1 MIASRPIPAALVREL
16 TAAVSRWARERQQR
30 EVTMRSK
37 RITTREADALAGL
50 RRAATEAPPM
60 DAAGPLPSRS
70 RPALWRRSWSWSRR
84 NEPVQCSDG
93 LVGERTVQPGGHLRQ
108 CGQPAEAQ
116 PQGGEGRPRRGS
128 PRAAHRGHR
137 CRAALRVGWRAA
149 RAGRQRSTDLSHG
162 GSWRR

>member
-1 MIASRPIPAALVREL
+1 MKTTHRWTPQDPCPADHGQHSGGGAGAGPVARSRF
-16 TAAVSRWARERQQR
+16 S
-30 EVTMRSK
+30 
-37 RITTREADALAGL
+37 
-50 RRAATEAPPM
+50 AATA
-60 DAAGPLPSRS
+60 SS
-70 RPALWRRSWSWSRR
+70 
-84 NEPVQCSDG
+84 
-93 LVGERTVQPGGHLRQ
+93 GERTVQPGGHLRQ

-116 PQGGEGRPRRGS
+116 PQGGEGRPRRGR